1 VSDAPVPIRR
11 ALVSVSD
18 KTGLVELARALERR
32 GVEIISTGGTARA
45 LREAGV
51 MTTPIEEVTGFP
63 EIMGGRVKTLHPL
76 IHGGLLALLDEDS
89 HRDAMRRHRIDPID
103 LVVVNLYPFE
113 ETIAR
118 DGVTHAEAVE
128 QIDIGGPSMVRS
140 AAKNAHRV
148 TVLTSPDQYG
158 AFLESFERDGATTLE
173 RRMALMRAAFER
185 TSAYDAAIAAYLSRE
200 AADAES
206 FPRELARRFEKV
218 DDLRYGENPHQAAA
232 LYRDPRRSGPS
243 LASARQLHGKPL
255 SYNNVADA
263 AAALELVI
271 DLRRAT
277 ERPSAAVIKHAN
289 PCGAASAGAVA
300 DAARLAMEGDP
311 LAAFGGIV
319 ALSDAVT
326 PEAARVLATEDAFL
340 EVIVAPRFEAPAMDA
355 LAARWANVRLLEAG
369 DLAGPPGGGKTP
381 AAKAAAAQTQA
392 NFISI
397 KGPELMSRYVGDSEA
412 RLREVFRKARQA
424 APCLVFFDE
433 IDSLLPRR
441 GLGGGDAVGERVLA
455 QFLAEMDGVE
465 ELTGVL
471 VLGATNRLDLLD
483 PAMLRP
489 GRFDEIVEFELP
501 DLEARSEIF
510 AAHLRGRRVS
520 GDANPRELAALAS
533 GLSGAQIAECV
544 RRAAMEAVR
553 RVVREEERSVEI
565 RAVDLRAAV
574 REEAGATG
582 EAA

>member
-355 LAARWANVRLLEAG
+355 LAARWANVRLLEVG
-369 DLAGPPGGGKTP
+369 DLAGAPGEGVAIRTFRGGALAQSADDAAVDPRAWTHAAGPAPAPETLEAARAVWVAAKHLRSNAIAVGGATEGGAMLFGGGAGQMDRVASCRLAVAKAGDRARGAIAASDAFFPFPDGPKILIDAGVTTIVHPGGSRRDQET
-381 AAKAAAAQTQA
+381 
-392 NFISI
+392 I
-397 KGPELMSRYVGDSEA
+397 ELCDRRSVT
-412 RLREVFRKARQA
+412 
-424 APCLVFFDE
+424 CL
-433 IDSLLPRR
+433 
-441 GLGGGDAVGERVLA
+441 
-455 QFLAEMDGVE
+455 
-465 ELTGVL
+465 LTG
-471 VLGATNRLDLLD
+471 
-483 PAMLRP
+483 
-489 GRFDEIVEFELP
+489 
-501 DLEARSEIF
+501 
-510 AAHLRGRRVS
+510 
-520 GDANPRELAALAS
+520 
-533 GLSGAQIAECV
+533 
-544 RRAAMEAVR
+544 
-553 RVVREEERSVEI
+553 I
-565 RAVDLRAAV
+565 RHFRH
-574 REEAGATG
+574 
-582 EAA
+582 